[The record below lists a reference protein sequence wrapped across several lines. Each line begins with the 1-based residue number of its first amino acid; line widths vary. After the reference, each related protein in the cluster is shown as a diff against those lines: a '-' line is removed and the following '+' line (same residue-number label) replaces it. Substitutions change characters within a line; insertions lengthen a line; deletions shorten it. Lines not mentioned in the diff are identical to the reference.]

1 MSENAYPFDAPSIDI
16 QFNARPGSNAPV
28 IISHRLRKPTLQEL
42 VDREKAINLE
52 IVETS
57 NREEQ
62 IVTDDD
68 AANCQLWDRLIV
80 EIKGY
85 AGMPDWQPVS
95 DQQKAAM
102 RPGHKRTAI
111 VAMYAGSAQI
121 VGSDEDE
128 ISLSMDTW
136 TIQQLVGPDA
146 DNPLYTI
153 DHVLREP
160 TESERAKFKRN
171 ASKVSFVRGAKRPRT
186 KIGADLRAYVE
197 IYDALVTSIDGGTV
211 GGKAFKD
218 ADRGPFL
225 AAIDPT
231 WKRVIVQT
239 LMNAIEAALLD

>member
-1 MSENAYPFDAPSIDI
+1 MSENAYPFDAASIDV
-16 QFNARPGSNAPV
+16 QFNARPGSPV
-28 IISHRLRKPTLQEL
+28 PAIISHRLRKPTLQEL
-42 VDREKAINLE
+42 IDREKAINLE

-80 EIKGY
+80 EVKGY
-85 AGMPDWQPVS
+85 AGVTDWQS
-95 DQQKAAM
+95 LTDSQKAQM

-111 VAMYAGSAQI
+111 VAMYAGSAQV
-121 VGSDEDE
+121 VGGEDDE
-128 ISLSMDTW
+128 ISLAMDSW
-136 TIQQLVGPDA
+136 TIRQLVGPDA
-146 DNPLYTI
+146 ENPIYTI

-211 GGKAFKD
+211 AGKTLAES
-218 ADRGPFL
+218 DRTAFL

>member
-1 MSENAYPFDAPSIDI
+1 MNNNLYDFDAPFIEVQI
-16 QFNARPGSNAPV
+16 NARPGASSPV
-28 IISHRLRKPTLQEL
+28 IVSHKLRKPTLQEL
-42 VDREKAINLE
+42 LDREKAISLE

-68 AANCQLWDRLIV
+68 SANCQLWDRLIV

-85 AGMPDWQPVS
+85 AGIPDWQPIS
-95 DQQKAAM
+95 DQQKMGM
-102 RPGHKRTAI
+102 RPGHKRTSI

-121 VGSDEDE
+121 IGGDEDE

-136 TIQQLVGPDA
+136 TIRQMVGPDA

-171 ASKVSFVRGAKRPRT
+171 ASKVSFVRGAKRART

-197 IYDALVTSIDGGTV
+197 IYDALVTSIDGGMV
-211 GGKAFKD
+211 AGKTFKD
-218 ADRGPFL
+218 SERGPFL